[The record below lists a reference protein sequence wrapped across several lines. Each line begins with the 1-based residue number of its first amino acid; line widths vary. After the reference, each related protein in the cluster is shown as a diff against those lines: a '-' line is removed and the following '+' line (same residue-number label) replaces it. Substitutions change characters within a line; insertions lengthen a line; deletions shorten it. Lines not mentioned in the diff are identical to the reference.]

1 MAMRQEVK
9 IRDSFLV
16 PAFPEAGH
24 IPALKFPNPLL
35 PFTTRALTNKAL
47 FSVYTLLGD
56 LTHNHSL
63 AISPNAWRSQSPI
76 HLLMTPRP
84 PCSSP
89 LRAQPQSH
97 PPTRQPL
104 SGIPQIPQTEDG
116 ICLPH
121 LTPQNPCSAPSASCL
136 SKWQS
141 FAQ

>member
-1 MAMRQEVK
+1 MAPFFCQWPENQRTNFCWFTERGRSEVAMWQEVK

-24 IPALKFPNPLL
+24 IPALKFPNPFL

-63 AISPNAWRSQSPI
+63 AISPTAWRSQSPI
-76 HLLMTPRP
+76 HVLMTPRP

-97 PPTRQPL
+97 PPTRQP
-104 SGIPQIPQTEDG
+104 
-116 ICLPH
+116 
-121 LTPQNPCSAPSASCL
+121 
-136 SKWQS
+136 
-141 FAQ
+141 